1 MKFTIKEQI
10 IYYQPEWRKPWTEK
24 GSWPHENLY
33 GFHEAVVGNDFRLRG
48 YGVIHDYSVT
58 NIVPPRMV
66 TLHFTR
72 LVHDFV
78 GKSVSDFFIN
88 DIKRIIGGDAGQ
100 PDLFVFHE
108 DHPNDPKI
116 KYPDDPD
123 NLRWY
128 FVECKG
134 PDEAIRDT
142 QLKFWRAIAERDD
155 LDLGS
160 KRLKL
165 FRALPVSEG
174 CQYEPNEYEF

>member
-1 MKFTIKEQI
+1 MSKFTIKEEI
-10 IYYQPEWRKPWTEK
+10 VYYKPEWRKPWTEK
-24 GSWPHENLY
+24 GTWPHENLY

-48 YGVIHDYSVT
+48 YKVINDYSVT
-58 NIVPPRMV
+58 NINPSGMV

-78 GKSVSDFFIN
+78 GSLISQFFIN
-88 DIKRIIGGDAGQ
+88 DLKKVTGGDAGQ

-116 KYPDDPD
+116 MYPDDPD
-123 NLRWY
+123 NLKWF

-142 QLKFWRAIAERDD
+142 QLKFWRAIAEMND
-155 LDLGS
+155 LDLGPR
-160 KRLKL
+160 RLKL
-165 FRALPVSEG
+165 FREWGRDVVD
-174 CQYEPNEYEF
+174 